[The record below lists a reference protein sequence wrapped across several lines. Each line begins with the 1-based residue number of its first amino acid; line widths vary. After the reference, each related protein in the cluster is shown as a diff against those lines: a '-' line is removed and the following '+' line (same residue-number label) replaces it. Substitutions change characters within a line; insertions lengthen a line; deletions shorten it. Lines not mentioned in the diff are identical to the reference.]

1 MPRQPKKDFSAG
13 PVWDAVLGRW
23 LAEIVLPDESRRR
36 RRFRRQRDAQ
46 VWWAAQLRSI
56 EDGTWANSHAQN
68 GLTLGDA
75 IAQYTEHSKA
85 HHRSFST
92 YVYNGL
98 TVLEQALG
106 ASIPLKDV
114 TTAHLE
120 KMKLR
125 RLEDA
130 KVAKST
136 VDKNVSVAK
145 SFFNWC
151 VNQGITDSN
160 PVKKVKLFH
169 EDNERVRFLDPDTEY
184 PKILAEVRKGP
195 WYLEPMVMVDLNTG
209 LRRRNLLYLRWDQV
223 DFSRRIIRIESRTK
237 NGCPLNLPLNET
249 AFRILKA
256 VYAKTGDRPHVFVH
270 LEGRFE
276 GGPVTDIKSAFNGA
290 VRRARIQNF
299 RFHDLRHTFCSWL
312 ALRGVPLT
320 AIQKLAGH
328 ASIKM
333 TLRYAHLSPRYLADE
348 VKTLD
353 KYHGTDNPTDGTG
366 IDAESTLKGLASPD
380 TGEPL
385 RWTSMR
391 LQSPTQSR
399 ASGGQSRQSEFSDA
413 RNRQEIGKVPGGPG
427 EGVR

>member
-1 MPRQPKKDFSAG
+1 MPRQPKKDFSTG
-13 PVWDAVLGRW
+13 PVWDATLGRW
-23 LAEIVLPDESRRR
+23 LTEIVLPDNSRRR

-46 VWWAAQLRSI
+46 IWWAAQLKSI
-56 EDGTWANSHAQN
+56 EDGTWADNDAQN
-68 GLTLGDA
+68 GITLADA
-75 IAQYTEHSKA
+75 ITQYREHSKA
-85 HHRSFST
+85 HHRSFAT
-92 YVYNGL
+92 YMDNGL
-98 TVLEQALG
+98 TVLEKALG
-106 ASIPLKDV
+106 SSIPLKDV

-125 RLEDA
+125 RLEDD

-151 VNQGITDSN
+151 INQGITEAN

-169 EDNERVRFLDPDTEY
+169 EDNERVRFLDPETEY
-184 PKILAEVRKGP
+184 PKLLAEVRKGP
-195 WYLEPMVMVDLNTG
+195 WYLEPMVMLDLNTG
-209 LRRRNLLYLRWDQV
+209 LRRRNLLDLRWDQV

-237 NGCPLNLPLNET
+237 NGRPLNLPLNET
-249 AFRILKA
+249 ALRTLKA
-256 VYAKTGDRPHVFVH
+256 VHPKTEHQPYVFVH
-270 LEGRFE
+270 LEGKFE
-276 GGPVTDIKSAFNGA
+276 GERVHDIKSAFNGA
-290 VRRARIQNF
+290 VRRAKIQNF

-353 KYHGTDNPTDGTG
+353 KYHGNDKPAAETGTN
-366 IDAESTLKGLASPD
+366 AEGTPKGVDSPD
-380 TGEPL
+380 ASELPKVESNGSSRPPRKTRPQ
-385 RWTSMR
+385 TVKADKTD
-391 LQSPTQSR
+391 SPMH
-399 ASGGQSRQSEFSDA
+399 G
-413 RNRQEIGKVPGGPG
+413 IGKK
-427 EGVR
+427 

>member
-1 MPRQPKKDFSAG
+1 VPRQPKKDFSTG
-13 PVWDAVLGRW
+13 PAWDSTLGRW
-23 LAEIVLPDESRRR
+23 LAEIVLPDNSRRR

-56 EDGTWANSHAQN
+56 EDGTWANSNAQN

-75 IAQYTEHSKA
+75 ITQYREHSKA

-92 YVYNGL
+92 YVSNGL

-125 RLEDA
+125 RLEDD

-151 VNQGITDSN
+151 INQGITDSN

-184 PKILAEVRKGP
+184 PKLLAEVRKGP
-195 WYLEPMVMVDLNTG
+195 WYLEPMVMLDLNTG
-209 LRRRNLLYLRWDQV
+209 LRRRNLLDLRWDQV

-237 NGCPLNLPLNET
+237 NGHPLNLPLNET
-249 AFRILKA
+249 ALRTLKA
-256 VYAKTGDRPHVFVH
+256 AHAKTGDQPHVFVH

-276 GGPVTDIKSAFNGA
+276 GGPVTDIKIAFNGA
-290 VRRARIQNF
+290 VRRAKIQNF

-353 KYHGTDNPTDGTG
+353 KYHSTDNPTDGTG
-366 IDAESTLKGLASPD
+366 IDVESTPKEVASPEA
-380 TGEPL
+380 GEPL
-385 RWTSMR
+385 DMD
-391 LQSPTQSR
+391 
-399 ASGGQSRQSEFSDA
+399 SDGSSKPPRKA
-413 RNRQEIGKVPGGPG
+413 RPQAVKADKPGLPMHGIGKK
-427 EGVR
+427 

>member
-13 PVWDAVLGRW
+13 PAWDSTLRRW
-23 LAEIVLPDESRRR
+23 LAEIALPDDTRRR

-46 VWWAAQLRSI
+46 VWWAAQLKSI
-56 EDGTWANSHAQN
+56 EDGTWANSKDQN

-75 IAQYTEHSKA
+75 ISQYREHSKA

-92 YVYNGL
+92 YVDNGL
-98 TVLEQALG
+98 TVLEHALG
-106 ASIPLKDV
+106 SSIPLKDV
-114 TTAHLE
+114 TTAHFE

-125 RLEDA
+125 RLEDD

-145 SFFNWC
+145 SFFSWC
-151 VNQGITDSN
+151 INQGITNSN

-184 PKILAEVRKGP
+184 PKLLSEVRKGP
-195 WYLEPMVMVDLNTG
+195 WYLEPIVMLDLNTG
-209 LRRRNLLYLRWDQV
+209 LRRRNLLDLRWDQV

-237 NGCPLNLPLNET
+237 NGRPLNLPLNET
-249 AFRILKA
+249 ALRTLNA
-256 VYAKTGDRPHVFVH
+256 VHAKTGDRSHVFVH

-276 GGPVTDIKSAFNGA
+276 GDPITDIKIAFNGA
-290 VRRARIQNF
+290 VRRAKIQNF

-353 KYHGTDNPTDGTG
+353 KYHGCDKPADETGTKAEG
-366 IDAESTLKGLASPD
+366 PPKEMASSDA
-380 TGEPL
+380 GEPPEGDSSNVSSKPP
-385 RWTSMR
+385 RKVKQQAVT
-391 LQSPTQSR
+391 
-399 ASGGQSRQSEFSDA
+399 AGKADA
-413 RNRQEIGKVPGGPG
+413 PMQGIGKK
-427 EGVR
+427 

>member
-1 MPRQPKKDFSAG
+1 MPRQPKKDFSTG
-13 PVWDAVLGRW
+13 PAWDSTLGRW
-23 LAEIVLPDESRRR
+23 LAEIVFPDGARRR

-46 VWWAAQLRSI
+46 VWWAAQLKSI
-56 EDGTWANSHAQN
+56 EDGTWANIEGLN
-68 GLTLGDA
+68 GLVLGDA
-75 IAQYTEHSKA
+75 ISRYREHSKA

-92 YVYNGL
+92 YVDNGL
-98 TVLEQALG
+98 AVLEHALG
-106 ASIPLKDV
+106 STIPLKDV

-125 RLEDA
+125 RLEDD

-151 VNQGITDSN
+151 VTQGITNSN

-184 PKILAEVRKGP
+184 PKLLAEVRKGP
-195 WYLEPMVMVDLNTG
+195 WYLEPIVMLDLNTG
-209 LRRRNLLYLRWDQV
+209 LRRRNLLDLRWDQV

-237 NGCPLNLPLNET
+237 NGRPLNLPLNET
-249 AFRILKA
+249 AVRTLRA
-256 VYAKTGDRPHVFVH
+256 VHTKTGDQPHVFTH
-270 LEGRFE
+270 IEGRFE
-276 GGPVTDIKSAFNGA
+276 GEPVTDIKIAFNGA
-290 VRRARIQNF
+290 VRRAKIQNF

-353 KYHGTDNPTDGTG
+353 NYHGADKPADETGTKAEG
-366 IDAESTLKGLASPD
+366 SPKEIASSEAGELPKVDSSNVSSKPPRKAKHQAVTAGKADAPMQG
-380 TGEPL
+380 
-385 RWTSMR
+385 
-391 LQSPTQSR
+391 
-399 ASGGQSRQSEFSDA
+399 
-413 RNRQEIGKVPGGPG
+413 IGKK
-427 EGVR
+427 